1 MAAHSKPCTVTA
13 EEHYGFWSAQLPET
27 DLVPGMFGEN
37 LTTNGLIEDEV
48 FIGDRYS
55 IGSALLQVS
64 QPRMPCY
71 KLGIRFNRP
80 DIVKRFW
87 QAGRPGIYFSI
98 AEEGDIAAGDPIER
112 EIHDSERIERLRCS
126 CPLRWHKEGSRTRA
140 ACPGQRR
147 FMAGGKRVYANATT
161 FEAR

>member
-1 MAAHSKPCTVTA
+1 
-13 EEHYGFWSAQLPET
+13 
-27 DLVPGMFGEN
+27 MFGEN
-37 LTTNGLIEDEV
+37 LTTRGLIEDEV
-48 FIGDRYS
+48 FIGDRYR

-112 EIHDSERIERLRCS
+112 VIHDSNGISVSDVVALYAGTKQDPELVRRALAAPLHGGWKKGIRER
-126 CPLRWHKEGSRTRA
+126 HD
-140 ACPGQRR
+140 
-147 FMAGGKRVYANATT
+147 V
-161 FEAR
+161 